1 MDERGVALPL
11 ALLGLVGVS
20 LLVTTAL
27 LTSSTEYAISSAHQD
42 ATKAL
47 YAAEGGLQA
56 YIAEYGTALAP
67 GVSGTFTYTP
77 AGGSSGDAVKITPL
91 HLGSQTLAGDSILRV
106 FSLTASPASGGGRTV
121 SAMLQQI
128 IPPPEPLNLKITSAM
143 AVAGDLNVNGNA
155 FSVDGRSRA
164 CGSGGVEALRYAS
177 DSEIT
182 FSGGASRRVD
192 NFHGTTDAGVDT
204 DGYDVME
211 NSGLEHAALVSDV
224 LEGTSI
230 GAIASRV
237 PTTAWR
243 HRATSP
249 LYSDSWLADSALV
262 SGTGGVAVVDAEGGS
277 IRVGPGTYQG
287 ILIVVHGSV
296 ELSGNVTFNGIVLA
310 EKNFAISGNVT
321 VNGAL
326 ISLAMD
332 GTNVVTNSSDDSA
345 VANGSV
351 EVNYDKCKVDSALED
366 FAKGTPN
373 PHTPILRASVA
384 WMEVVR

>member
-1 MDERGVALPL
+1 VN
-11 ALLGLVGVS
+11 
-20 LLVTTAL
+20 
-27 LTSSTEYAISSAHQD
+27 
-42 ATKAL
+42 
-47 YAAEGGLQA
+47 
-56 YIAEYGTALAP
+56 
-67 GVSGTFTYTP
+67 GTFTYTP
-77 AGGSSGDAVKITPL
+77 AGGSSDDAVKITPL
-91 HLGSQTLAGDSILRV
+91 HLGNQTLANDSVLRV
-106 FSLTASPASGGGRTV
+106 FSLTASPVSGGGRTV

-128 IPPPEPLNLKITSAM
+128 VPPPEPLNLKITSAM
-143 AVAGDLNVNGNA
+143 AVAGDLDVNGNA

-182 FSGGASRRVD
+182 FSGSAERRVD
-192 NFHGTTDAGVDT
+192 NFLGTTDAGVDT

-211 NSGLEHAALVSDV
+211 NSGLEHTALVSDV

-230 GAIASRV
+230 GAIANRV
-237 PTTAWR
+237 PVTSWR
-243 HRATSP
+243 HRTTSP
-249 LYSDSWLADSALV
+249 AFSTTWLADTALRA
-262 SGTGGVAVVDAEGGS
+262 GTGGVAVVDAEGGS
-277 IRVGPGTYQG
+277 IRIGPGTYQG
-287 ILIVVHGSV
+287 LLIVVHGSV

-332 GTNVVTNSSDDSA
+332 GTNVVTNSTDDSA

>member
-47 YAAEGGLQA
+47 YVAEGGLQA

-91 HLGSQTLAGDSILRV
+91 HLGSQPLANDSLLRV

-121 SAMLQQI
+121 SAMIQQVV
-128 IPPPEPLNLKITSAM
+128 PPPEPLHLKITSAM

-177 DSEIT
+177 DSDLT
-182 FSGGASRRVD
+182 FSGGAARRVD
-192 NFHGTTDAGVDT
+192 NFHGTTDAGLDT
-204 DGYDVME
+204 NGYDVME
-211 NSGLEHAALVSDV
+211 NSGLEHTALVSDV

-237 PTTAWR
+237 PATSWR
-243 HRATSP
+243 HRVTSP
-249 LYSDSWLADSALV
+249 VYSDSWLDDVLSDS
-262 SGTGGVAVVDAEGGS
+262 TGGVAVVDAEGGS
-277 IRVGPGTYQG
+277 IRVGPGTYRG
-287 ILIVVHGSV
+287 ILVVVHGSV

-332 GTNVVTNSSDDSA
+332 GTNVVTNSTDDSA

>member
-47 YAAEGGLQA
+47 YVAEGGLQA

-77 AGGSSGDAVKITPL
+77 AGGSSSDAVRITPL
-91 HLGSQTLAGDSILRV
+91 HLGSQLLANDSLLRV

-121 SAMLQQI
+121 SAMLQQVV
-128 IPPPEPLNLKITSAM
+128 PPPEPLNLKITSAM
-143 AVAGDLNVNGNA
+143 AVAGDLDVNGNA

-177 DSEIT
+177 DSQLT
-182 FSGGASRRVD
+182 FSGGADRRID
-192 NFHGTTDAGVDT
+192 NFHGTTD
-204 DGYDVME
+204 DGADASGAAVME
-211 NSGLEHAALVSDV
+211 NSGLEHTALVSDV

-237 PTTAWR
+237 PAASWR
-243 HRATSP
+243 HRTTSP
-249 LYSDSWLADSALV
+249 VYTDTWLAHTLADGV
-262 SGTGGVAVVDAEGGS
+262 GGVAVVDAEGGS

-287 ILIVVHGSV
+287 ILVVVHGSV

-332 GTNVVTNSSDDSA
+332 GTNVVTNSTDDSA

>member
-27 LTSSTEYAISSAHQD
+27 LTSTTEYAISSAHQD
-42 ATKAL
+42 ATQAL
-47 YAAEGGLQA
+47 YVAEGGLQS

-67 GVSGTFTYTP
+67 GVSGTVTYTP
-77 AGGSSGDAVKITPL
+77 AGGASGDAVKITPL
-91 HLGSQTLAGDSILRV
+91 HLGTQTLANDTLLRV

-121 SAMLQQI
+121 SAILQQI
-128 IPPPEPLNLKITSAM
+128 VPPPEPLNLKITSAM

-155 FSVDGRSRA
+155 FSVDGRSKA
-164 CGSGGVEALRYAS
+164 CGSSGVEALRYAS

-182 FSGGASRRVD
+182 FSGNASQRID

-204 DGYDVME
+204 NGYDVME
-211 NSGLEHAALVSDV
+211 NSGLEHTALVSDV

-243 HRATSP
+243 HRTTSP
-249 LYSDSWLADSALV
+249 VYSDTWLAQTLRA
-262 SGTGGVAVVDAEGGS
+262 GTGGVAVVDAEGGS

-332 GTNVVTNSSDDSA
+332 GTNVVTNTTDDSSL
-345 VANGSV
+345 ANGSV

-373 PHTPILRASVA
+373 PKTPILRAPVA